1 MAYCTLD
8 QLNDRFGPATLIALT
23 DRADVPTGAVDLDVL
38 GRAVADADAMIDGY
52 LAARYALPLAST
64 PALIAVVSQDIT
76 LWKLHLGEPSAKV
89 KADYDAALRT
99 LRDISA
105 GAIRIPE
112 ASGLDPA
119 APGTSGVVVT
129 DRERPFAAD
138 QMKGF
143 I

>member
-8 QLNDRFGPATLIALT
+8 HLNDRFGPATIIALT
-23 DRADVPTGAVDLDVL
+23 DRADVPTGTVDLDVL
-38 GRAVADADAMIDGY
+38 NRAIGEADAMIDGY
-52 LAARYALPLAST
+52 LAGRYALPLPTVPPRLTTLSM
-64 PALIAVVSQDIT
+64 DIT
-76 LWKLHLGEPSAKV
+76 MWRLHIGEPSTKV
-89 KADYDAALRT
+89 KDDYNAAERALRE
-99 LRDISA
+99 IAS
-105 GAIRIPE
+105 GVSRIPE
-112 ASGLDPA
+112 LTGLEPA

>member
-8 QLNDRFGPATLIALT
+8 NLNDRFGPATIIALT
-23 DRADVPTGAVDLDVL
+23 DRADVATGVVDLDVL
-38 GRAVADADAMIDGY
+38 NRAIAEADAMIDGY
-52 LAARYALPLAST
+52 LASRYALPLASVPPLLT
-64 PALIAVVSQDIT
+64 TLSMDIT
-76 LWKLHLGEPSAKV
+76 MWRLHLGEPSAKV
-89 KADYDAALRT
+89 KADYDAALRS
-99 LRDISA
+99 LRDIGT

-112 ASGLDPA
+112 ATGLEPA

-129 DRERPFAAD
+129 DRERPFDAA